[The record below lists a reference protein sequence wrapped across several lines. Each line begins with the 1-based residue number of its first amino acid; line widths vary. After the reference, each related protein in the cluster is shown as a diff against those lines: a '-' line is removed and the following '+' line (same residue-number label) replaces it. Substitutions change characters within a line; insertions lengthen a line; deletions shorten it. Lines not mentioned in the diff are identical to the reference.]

1 MPLGTDT
8 AGVKVRKQGQ
18 MAVTVSVR
26 LEILAESGLKRKR
39 TENVCSRGNVFFT
52 LISLL
57 ICLLFVH

>member
-1 MPLGTDT
+1 
-8 AGVKVRKQGQ
+8 
-18 MAVTVSVR
+18 MAVTFSRR

-39 TENVCSRGNVFFT
+39 TEKVWNRGNVFFT